1 MCGRGLS
8 SPSRGH
14 GSDLSREDCLDIQ
27 AALRVGPRCAPLGTL
42 GPSKA
47 GLCTRGVNP
56 ISSVCTA
63 SPQRQVPRSG
73 GLKQNLKSFVDL
85 SGCFGQGSFVSS
97 LSVRLCL
104 HGSPL
109 YCRQAEAQ
117 PRPRSSVGCSPS
129 LSPRASWQPLQT
141 SCREQQPRV
150 TLTGLQAGSSDR
162 ARWGRGPQ
170 LGEHGEEGLA
180 SGWGWHRAQVSA
192 AYVWSWARWA

>member
-27 AALRVGPRCAPLGTL
+27 AALQVGPHCAPLGTL

-47 GLCTRGVNP
+47 GLCTRGVNS

-73 GLKQNLKSFVDL
+73 GLKQNLKSFIDL
-85 SGCFGQGSFVSS
+85 SGCFGQGSPVSS
-97 LSVRLCL
+97 LSVRCL

-109 YCRQAEAQ
+109 YCSRAEAQ
-117 PRPRSSVGCSPS
+117 LRPRSSSGCSQS
-129 LSPRASWQPLQT
+129 LSPRAIWQPLQT

-150 TLTGLQAGSSDR
+150 TLAGLQAGSSDR
-162 ARWGRGPQ
+162 ARW
-170 LGEHGEEGLA
+170 
-180 SGWGWHRAQVSA
+180 
-192 AYVWSWARWA
+192 